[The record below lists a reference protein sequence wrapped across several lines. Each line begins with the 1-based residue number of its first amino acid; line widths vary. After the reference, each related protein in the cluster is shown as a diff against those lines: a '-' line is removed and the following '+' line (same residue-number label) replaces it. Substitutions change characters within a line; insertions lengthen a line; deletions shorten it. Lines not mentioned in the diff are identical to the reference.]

1 MMKEVDMDITNNK
14 VCKHCGN
21 NRFEVKAMFSEKF
34 ILDSAGQIVEDVKN
48 SIEGFDVCSKY
59 QCTKCGNEHDAIH
72 EFFECYVPT
81 HKEENESMK
90 RRYLNSKGLYC
101 PICGSEELGV
111 LDVKSDSDYV
121 KRDIQCD
128 DCDFPF
134 TETYTL
140 SNVDFE

>member
-1 MMKEVDMDITNNK
+1 MDTTNKK

-21 NRFEVKAMFSEKF
+21 NRFESKVMFSECF
-34 ILDSAGQIVEDVKN
+34 ILDSDGQIVEDVKN
-48 SIEGFDVCSKY
+48 SIEGFDACSKY

-72 EFFECYVPT
+72 EFFEGYVPT
-81 HKEENESMK
+81 PKEEKERMK
-90 RRYLNSKGLYC
+90 RCYLNSKGLYC

-111 LDVKSDSDYV
+111 LDVNSDSDYV

-128 DCDFPF
+128 NCDFAF

-140 SNVDFE
+140 SDVSFD